1 MNAKSSG
8 HFLHGTFLDDGG
20 VDGFCW
26 RVQSETLVRETHLL
40 CERGVGLPGGGVAS
54 VDLFHHLV
62 DLFER
67 ETFGFRLECGVL
79 TCVACQERIS
89 ETYDKE
95 VGKGR
100 RNAAKGT
107 PEEEDL
113 STEVRVTFVG
123 TDQVRGND
131 GNDLRESARAFT

>member
-1 MNAKSSG
+1 MSQGCVERAAFNHHLAARVFLNRLHLCTDLISPASIPCPCKQRKDVNARSSR

-40 CERGVGLPGGGVAS
+40 CEGGVGLPGGGVAG

-67 ETFGFRLECGVL
+67 EAFGFRLECDV
-79 TCVACQERIS
+79 
-89 ETYDKE
+89 
-95 VGKGR
+95 
-100 RNAAKGT
+100 
-107 PEEEDL
+107 
-113 STEVRVTFVG
+113 
-123 TDQVRGND
+123 
-131 GNDLRESARAFT
+131 